1 MTFYAA
7 NNYLGQTPVS
17 QSSSKDIQS
26 SPLIRKP
33 QPIIRISNVP
43 RKGINRINAPNYD
56 KFVPS
61 VQYDPQ
67 KLGSDTEYFMPV
79 RYSSK
84 AGHED
89 HVQPQVY
96 QEQKVTYSDLTATPS
111 PIARKEN
118 RYYANV
124 RPVRPYTTNGRD
136 QLPRKQAKPIL
147 GSIRDDYLLDY
158 SLRPANTRVNYPIK
172 DLQGHR
178 HLPVYSNLQPL
189 DPVAAKQPLLPQPPR
204 NPHVNLDQILES
216 FHLSERLPE
225 MLSKD
230 NIDNSLR
237 TLAEI
242 LNILHS
248 TKKGE
253 YPQQPSLTQ
262 LITPRLP
269 QKLPNGKTRPQ
280 RPKVIT
286 ETRFQ
291 ATPNPL
297 YLTAD
302 PERYM
307 GTYEDEIG
315 QPPEP
320 PSGPAFNT
328 DSVNNN
334 KVVEYY
340 IPVVQSIPE
349 KQKEVFLPT
358 IRPQVDTTE
367 HSYQITEDLNE
378 DVLQQGRFTPTTT
391 ESPVYGYTEPNDVS
405 TPQVSVPQTSIKYG
419 ATRGEANVDYPAY
432 SIIPVTKFS
441 CKEQRYKGF
450 FGDPETGCQVQF
462 SIINFKFG

>member
-1 MTFYAA
+1 MAVEEEDDESLADLTLEEFKERYRRLIPYMTFYAA

-204 NPHVNLDQILES
+204 NPHVNLDRSNTRE
-216 FHLSERLPE
+216 LP
-225 MLSKD
+225 
-230 NIDNSLR
+230 
-237 TLAEI
+237 
-242 LNILHS
+242 
-248 TKKGE
+248 
-253 YPQQPSLTQ
+253 
-262 LITPRLP
+262 
-269 QKLPNGKTRPQ
+269 
-280 RPKVIT
+280 
-286 ETRFQ
+286 
-291 ATPNPL
+291 
-297 YLTAD
+297 
-302 PERYM
+302 PERAPA
-307 GTYEDEIG
+307 GDAEQG
-315 QPPEP
+315 QHRQQLKNAGGDTQHPPQHQEGRVP
-320 PSGPAFNT
+320 PAALA
-328 DSVNNN
+328 DAINNA
-334 KVVEYY
+334 
-340 IPVVQSIPE
+340 
-349 KQKEVFLPT
+349 EVAAEAAKRQDKAAEAEGHHRNAVPS
-358 IRPQVDTTE
+358 DT
-367 HSYQITEDLNE
+367 Q
-378 DVLQQGRFTPTTT
+378 
-391 ESPVYGYTEPNDVS
+391 SPVPD
-405 TPQVSVPQTSIKYG
+405 
-419 ATRGEANVDYPAY
+419 R
-432 SIIPVTKFS
+432 
-441 CKEQRYKGF
+441 
-450 FGDPETGCQVQF
+450 
-462 SIINFKFG
+462 